1 MANILITGAG
11 RGLGLGMVKQA
22 LASNH
27 QVFATVRNRTD
38 NDNLRELEYIHGDQ
52 LQVLTLEVSGPD
64 SIHKAALQLESRAS
78 GLDLLINNAGINS
91 RSGGAE
97 EIASNFE
104 LGKLQPQAVL
114 HILHVNA
121 VAPILIAQEFL
132 KLLKQGNQPKI
143 INISS
148 WFGSISEKRDGGNY
162 SYCSSKAALNMM
174 TRCLAFDVLK
184 HGIVAVAVNPG
195 WVQTDMGGQH
205 AALQPEES
213 ASAIL
218 QLAQKIKTEDAGNF
232 FDWNGSLHPW

>member
-11 RGLGLGMVKQA
+11 RGLGLAMVKQA
-22 LASNH
+22 LASDH
-27 QVFATVRNRTD
+27 QVFATVRSRTD
-38 NDNLRELEYIHGDQ
+38 NDKLRELESIHGER
-52 LQVLTLEVSGPD
+52 LQVLTLEASDPA
-64 SIHKAALQLESRAS
+64 SIHRAAFLLERQTP

-91 RSGGAE
+91 RSGDAG
-97 EIASNFE
+97 EIAANFE
-104 LGKLQPQAVL
+104 LGKLQAQAVL
-114 HILHVNA
+114 HILQVNA

-132 KLLKQGNQPKI
+132 KLLKNGKQPKI

-148 WFGSISEKRDGGNY
+148 WFGSISEKKDGGNY

-205 AALQPEES
+205 ASLRPEES
-213 ASAIL
+213 ASAIFK
-218 QLAQKIKTEDAGNF
+218 LAEKINAEDAGNF